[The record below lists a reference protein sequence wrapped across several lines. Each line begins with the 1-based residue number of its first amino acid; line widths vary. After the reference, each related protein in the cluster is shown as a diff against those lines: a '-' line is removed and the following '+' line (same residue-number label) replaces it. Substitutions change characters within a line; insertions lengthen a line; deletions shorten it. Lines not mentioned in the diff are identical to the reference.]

1 MWTRLIV
8 ICIPLR
14 KENTQLKRAGGG
26 AEKAFASGSS
36 FWASSFAFYFSLIRS
51 YFRFCRSARVSARS
65 FLRADF
71 ASASFSFLALFS
83 RSSSR

>member
-8 ICIPLR
+8 ICIPFK
-14 KENTQLKRAGGG
+14 KEKTQLKRAGGG

-36 FWASSFAFYFSLIRS
+36 FLASSLAFCFSLKRS
-51 YFRFCRSARVSARS
+51 YFLFCLSARVSARS
-65 FLRADF
+65 FLRADL

-83 RSSSR
+83 LSSSL